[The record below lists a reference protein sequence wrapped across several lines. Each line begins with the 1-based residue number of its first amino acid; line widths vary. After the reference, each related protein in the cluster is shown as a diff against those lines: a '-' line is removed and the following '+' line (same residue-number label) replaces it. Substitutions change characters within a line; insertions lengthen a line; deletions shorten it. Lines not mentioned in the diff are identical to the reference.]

1 MSKILPINKS
11 LDDRYINQDEKITEQ
26 AITQLIDNQG
36 GASSGIYFNYAT
48 VQAMVNYYNE
58 FVKSGYKSSLYKT
71 KSEMAALMN
80 ITEEQLEQMVRGQ
93 IKYVEFDYESY
104 GSIYRKLIPLFTY
117 RIGYS
122 QDTAVAEYYEV
133 SFKIEG
139 ENGSTLNIN
148 ETSDE
153 MFYIAYLQLS
163 NWN

>member
-1 MSKILPINKS
+1 MSRILPINKS

-58 FVKSGYKSSLYKT
+58 YVQSGHDSSLYKT

-80 ITEEQLEQMVRGQ
+80 ITEEQLEQIVLGQ
-93 IKYVEFDYESY
+93 IKYVEFDYDSY
-104 GSIYRKLIPLFTY
+104 GSIYRKLIPLYAY

-122 QDTAVAEYYEV
+122 HDTEVAEYYEV
-133 SFKIEG
+133 SFNMEG
-139 ENGSTLNIN
+139 GNGSKLDIR

-153 MFYIAYLQLS
+153 MFYITYLQLT